1 MRQFFQELRDFFR
14 KGDLVLLLLC
24 LMVTAFGLLIIAS
37 ATNHMGYGRF
47 VIIQIVAA
55 GLGVGFYI
63 LMSSIDLDVFFEHR
77 MTLVLFNTFLL
88 LLLVPFGTDNGSGN
102 RSWLDFPFLPVNIQ
116 PAEICKITYILIM
129 ASVMSSHQNL
139 LSTIPSIMHM
149 VFHLG
154 LLVGLNM
161 ILSSDL
167 GVSLIFVFIFIGMAW
182 AGGVHSGWFLLAGGA
197 IVVAAPVLWNF
208 LSPYQQERFEILWNP
223 NVDPLGLDARYQ
235 INRTLRSLTG
245 GGLTGQGLFQGLR
258 TQSGYLPAQHT
269 DAIIATIGEEMGFLG
284 CLLVILL
291 LLTIVIRCIYVGIRT
306 PDFSRRLVCFGA
318 AAALMFQIFV
328 NVGMNIGHVPII
340 GLTLPF
346 ISYGGSSIVTIY
358 AMLGLVSGVKA
369 RPAPGKQGT
378 YIQPPR

>member
-1 MRQFFQELRDFFR
+1 MRVFFQEVRDFFR
-14 KGDLVLLLLC
+14 KGDLVLLFLC
-24 LMVTAFGLLIIAS
+24 LVTTAFGLLVIAS

-47 VIIQIVAA
+47 ILIQTFAA

-63 LMSSIDLDVFFEHR
+63 LMSSLDLDALFEHR
-77 MTLVLFNTFLL
+77 VSMVLFNSFLL
-88 LLLVPFGTDNGSGN
+88 LLLIPFGTDNGSGN
-102 RSWLDFPFLPVNIQ
+102 RSWLDFPLLPVNIQ

-129 ASVMSSHQNL
+129 ASVMSSYQNR
-139 LSTIPSIMHM
+139 LSSIQSVLHM
-149 VFHLG
+149 ALHLV

-161 ILSSDL
+161 AMSSDL

-182 AGGVHSGWFLLAGGA
+182 AGGVNIGWFLLAGA
-197 IVVAAPVLWNF
+197 VLVVAIPSLWP
-208 LSPYQQERFEILWNP
+208 LLGTYQQERFEILWNP
-223 NVDPLGLDARYQ
+223 ELDPLGLDARYQ
-235 INRTLRSLTG
+235 LVRTLRALTG
-245 GGLTGQGLFQGLR
+245 GGLTGQGLFHGLR

-269 DAIIATIGEEMGFLG
+269 DAILATIGEELGFLG
-284 CLLVILL
+284 CLLVVVLL
-291 LLTIVIRCIYVGIRT
+291 LAIVARCIYIGIHT

-318 AAALMFQIFV
+318 ASALIFQIFV
-328 NVGMNIGHVPII
+328 NVGMNIGVAPII

>member
-1 MRQFFQELRDFFR
+1 MRVFFQEVRDFFR
-14 KGDLVLLLLC
+14 KGDLVLLFLC
-24 LMVTAFGLLIIAS
+24 LVTTAFGLLVIAS

-47 VIIQIVAA
+47 ILIQTFAA

-63 LMSSIDLDVFFEHR
+63 LMSSLDLDALFEHR
-77 MTLVLFNTFLL
+77 VSMVLFNSFLL
-88 LLLVPFGTDNGSGN
+88 LLLIPFGTDNGSGN
-102 RSWLDFPFLPVNIQ
+102 RSWLDFPLLPVNIQ

-129 ASVMSSHQNL
+129 ASVMSSYQNR
-139 LSTIPSIMHM
+139 LSSIQSVLHM
-149 VFHLG
+149 ALHLG

-161 ILSSDL
+161 AMSSDL

-182 AGGVHSGWFLLAGGA
+182 AGGVNIGWFLLAGA
-197 IVVAAPVLWNF
+197 VLVVAIPSLWP
-208 LSPYQQERFEILWNP
+208 LLGTYQQERFEILWNP
-223 NVDPLGLDARYQ
+223 ELDPLGLDARYQ
-235 INRTLRSLTG
+235 LVRTLRALTG
-245 GGLTGQGLFQGLR
+245 GGLTGQGLFHGLR

-269 DAIIATIGEEMGFLG
+269 DAILATIGEEMGFLG
-284 CLLVILL
+284 CLLVAVLL
-291 LLTIVIRCIYVGIRT
+291 LAIVARCIYIGIHT

-318 AAALMFQIFV
+318 ASALIFQVFV
-328 NVGMNIGHVPII
+328 NVGMNIGVVPII

>member
-1 MRQFFQELRDFFR
+1 MRVFFQEVRDFFR
-14 KGDLVLLLLC
+14 KGDLVLLFLC
-24 LMVTAFGLLIIAS
+24 LVTTAFGLLVIAS

-47 VIIQIVAA
+47 VLIQAFAA

-63 LMSSIDLDVFFEHR
+63 LMSSLDLDALFEHR
-77 MTLVLFNTFLL
+77 VSMVLFNSFLL
-88 LLLVPFGTDNGSGN
+88 LLLIPFGTDNGSGN
-102 RSWLDFPFLPVNIQ
+102 RSWLDFPLLPVNIQ

-129 ASVMSSHQNL
+129 ASVMSSYQNR
-139 LSTIPSIMHM
+139 LSSIQSVLHM
-149 VFHLG
+149 ALHLA

-161 ILSSDL
+161 AMSSDL
-167 GVSLIFVFIFIGMAW
+167 GVSLIFVIIFIGMAW
-182 AGGVHSGWFLLAGGA
+182 AGGVNIGWFLLAGA
-197 IVVAAPVLWNF
+197 VVVVAIPSLWP
-208 LSPYQQERFEILWNP
+208 LLGTYQQERFEILWNP
-223 NVDPLGLDARYQ
+223 ELDPLGLDARYQ
-235 INRTLRSLTG
+235 LVRTLRALTG
-245 GGLTGQGLFQGLR
+245 GGLTGQGLFHGLR

-269 DAIIATIGEEMGFLG
+269 DAILATIGEELGFLG
-284 CLLVILL
+284 CLLVVVLL
-291 LLTIVIRCIYVGIRT
+291 LAIVARCIYIGIHT

-318 AAALMFQIFV
+318 ASALIFQIFV
-328 NVGMNIGHVPII
+328 NVGMNIGVAPII

>member
-1 MRQFFQELRDFFR
+1 MRVFFQEVRDFFR
-14 KGDLVLLLLC
+14 KGDLVLLFLC
-24 LMVTAFGLLIIAS
+24 LVTTAFGLLVIAS

-47 VIIQIVAA
+47 VLIQAFAA

-63 LMSSIDLDVFFEHR
+63 LMSSLDLDALFEHR
-77 MTLVLFNTFLL
+77 VSMVLFNSFLL
-88 LLLVPFGTDNGSGN
+88 LLLIPFGTDNGSGN
-102 RSWLDFPFLPVNIQ
+102 RSWLDFPLLPVNIQ

-129 ASVMSSHQNL
+129 ASVMSSYQNR
-139 LSTIPSIMHM
+139 LSSIQSVLHM
-149 VFHLG
+149 ALHLA

-161 ILSSDL
+161 AMSSDL

-182 AGGVHSGWFLLAGGA
+182 AGGVNIGWFLLAGA
-197 IVVAAPVLWNF
+197 VVVVAIPSLWP
-208 LSPYQQERFEILWNP
+208 LLGTYQQERFEILWNP
-223 NVDPLGLDARYQ
+223 ELDPLGLDARYQ
-235 INRTLRSLTG
+235 LVRTLRALTG
-245 GGLTGQGLFQGLR
+245 GGLTGQGLFHGLR

-269 DAIIATIGEEMGFLG
+269 DAILATIGEEMGFLG
-284 CLLVILL
+284 CLLVVVLL
-291 LLTIVIRCIYVGIRT
+291 LAIVARCIYIGIHT

-318 AAALMFQIFV
+318 ASALIFQIFV
-328 NVGMNIGHVPII
+328 NVGMNIGVAPII

>member
-1 MRQFFQELRDFFR
+1 MRVFFQEVRDFFR
-14 KGDLVLLLLC
+14 KGDLVLLFLC
-24 LMVTAFGLLIIAS
+24 LVTTAFGLLVIAS

-47 VIIQIVAA
+47 ILIQTFAV

-63 LMSSIDLDVFFEHR
+63 LMSSLDLDALFEHR
-77 MTLVLFNTFLL
+77 VSMVLFNSFLL
-88 LLLVPFGTDNGSGN
+88 LLLIPFGTDNGSGN
-102 RSWLDFPFLPVNIQ
+102 RSWLDFPLLPVNIQ

-129 ASVMSSHQNL
+129 ASVMSSYQNR
-139 LSTIPSIMHM
+139 LSSIQSVLHM
-149 VFHLG
+149 ALHLV

-161 ILSSDL
+161 AMSSDL

-182 AGGVHSGWFLLAGGA
+182 AGGVNIGWFLLAGA
-197 IVVAAPVLWNF
+197 VLVVAIPSLWP
-208 LSPYQQERFEILWNP
+208 LLGTYQQERFEILWNP
-223 NVDPLGLDARYQ
+223 ELDPLGLDARYQ
-235 INRTLRSLTG
+235 LVRTLRALTG
-245 GGLTGQGLFQGLR
+245 GGLTGQGLFHGLR

-269 DAIIATIGEEMGFLG
+269 DAILATIGEEMGFLG
-284 CLLVILL
+284 CLLVAVLL
-291 LLTIVIRCIYVGIRT
+291 LAIVARCIYIGIHT

-318 AAALMFQIFV
+318 ASALIFQVFV
-328 NVGMNIGHVPII
+328 NVGMNIGVVPII

>member
-1 MRQFFQELRDFFR
+1 MRVFFQEVRDFFR
-14 KGDLVLLLLC
+14 KGDLVLLFLC
-24 LMVTAFGLLIIAS
+24 LVTTAFGLLVIAS

-47 VIIQIVAA
+47 VLIQAFAA

-63 LMSSIDLDVFFEHR
+63 LMSSLDLDALFEHR
-77 MTLVLFNTFLL
+77 VSMVLFNSFLL
-88 LLLVPFGTDNGSGN
+88 LLLIPFGTDNGSGN
-102 RSWLDFPFLPVNIQ
+102 RSWLDFPLLPVNIQ

-129 ASVMSSHQNL
+129 ASVMSSYQNR
-139 LSTIPSIMHM
+139 LSSIQSVLHM
-149 VFHLG
+149 ALHLA

-161 ILSSDL
+161 AMSSDL

-182 AGGVHSGWFLLAGGA
+182 AGGVNIGWFLLAGA
-197 IVVAAPVLWNF
+197 VVVVAIPSLWP
-208 LSPYQQERFEILWNP
+208 LLGTYQQERFEILWNP
-223 NVDPLGLDARYQ
+223 ELDPLGLDARYQ
-235 INRTLRSLTG
+235 LVRTLRALTG
-245 GGLTGQGLFQGLR
+245 GGLTGQGLFHGLR

-269 DAIIATIGEEMGFLG
+269 DAILATIGEEMGFLG
-284 CLLVILL
+284 CLLVAVLL
-291 LLTIVIRCIYVGIRT
+291 LAIVARCIYIGIHT

-318 AAALMFQIFV
+318 ASALIFQIFV
-328 NVGMNIGHVPII
+328 NVGMNIGVAPII

>member
-1 MRQFFQELRDFFR
+1 MRVFFQEVRDFFR
-14 KGDLVLLLLC
+14 KGDLVLLFLC
-24 LMVTAFGLLIIAS
+24 LVTTAFGLLVIAS

-47 VIIQIVAA
+47 VLIQAFAA

-63 LMSSIDLDVFFEHR
+63 LMSSLDLDALFEHR
-77 MTLVLFNTFLL
+77 VSMVLFNSFLL
-88 LLLVPFGTDNGSGN
+88 LLLIPFGTDNGSGN
-102 RSWLDFPFLPVNIQ
+102 RSWLDFPLLPVNIQ

-129 ASVMSSHQNL
+129 ASVMSSYQNR
-139 LSTIPSIMHM
+139 LSSIQSVLHM
-149 VFHLG
+149 ALHLA

-161 ILSSDL
+161 AMSSDL

-182 AGGVHSGWFLLAGGA
+182 AGGVNIGWFLLAGA
-197 IVVAAPVLWNF
+197 VVVVAIPSLWP
-208 LSPYQQERFEILWNP
+208 LLGTYQQERFEILWNP
-223 NVDPLGLDARYQ
+223 ELDPLGLDARYQ
-235 INRTLRSLTG
+235 LVRTLRALTG
-245 GGLTGQGLFQGLR
+245 GGLTGQGLFHGLR

-269 DAIIATIGEEMGFLG
+269 DAILATIGEELGFLG
-284 CLLVILL
+284 CLLVVVLL
-291 LLTIVIRCIYVGIRT
+291 LAIVARCIYIGIHT

-318 AAALMFQIFV
+318 ASALIFQIFV
-328 NVGMNIGHVPII
+328 NVGMNIGVAPII

>member
-1 MRQFFQELRDFFR
+1 MRVFFEEVRDFFS
-14 KGDLVLLLLC
+14 KGVLVLLFLC
-24 LMVTAFGLLIIAS
+24 LVTTAFGLLVIAS

-47 VIIQIVAA
+47 VLIQAFAA

-63 LMSSIDLDVFFEHR
+63 LMSSLDLDALFEHR
-77 MTLVLFNTFLL
+77 VSMVLFNSFLL
-88 LLLVPFGTDNGSGN
+88 LLLIPFGTDNGSGN
-102 RSWLDFPFLPVNIQ
+102 RSWLDFPLLPVNIQ

-129 ASVMSSHQNL
+129 ASVMSSYQNR
-139 LSTIPSIMHM
+139 LSSIQSVLHM
-149 VFHLG
+149 ALHLA

-161 ILSSDL
+161 AMSSDL

-182 AGGVHSGWFLLAGGA
+182 AGGVNIGWFLLAGA
-197 IVVAAPVLWNF
+197 VVVVAIPSLWP
-208 LSPYQQERFEILWNP
+208 LLGTYQQERFEILWNP
-223 NVDPLGLDARYQ
+223 ELDPLGLDARYQ
-235 INRTLRSLTG
+235 LVRTLRALTG
-245 GGLTGQGLFQGLR
+245 GGLTGQGLFHGLR

-269 DAIIATIGEEMGFLG
+269 DAILATIGEELGFLG
-284 CLLVILL
+284 CLLVVVLL
-291 LLTIVIRCIYVGIRT
+291 LAIVARCIYIGIHT

-318 AAALMFQIFV
+318 ASALIFQIFV
-328 NVGMNIGHVPII
+328 NVGMNIGVAPII

>member
-1 MRQFFQELRDFFR
+1 MRVFFQEVRDFFR
-14 KGDLVLLLLC
+14 KGDLVLLFLC
-24 LMVTAFGLLIIAS
+24 LVTTAFGLLVIAS

-47 VIIQIVAA
+47 ILIQTFAA

-63 LMSSIDLDVFFEHR
+63 LMSSLDLDALFEHR
-77 MTLVLFNTFLL
+77 VSMVLFNSFLL
-88 LLLVPFGTDNGSGN
+88 LLLIPFGTDNSSGN
-102 RSWLDFPFLPVNIQ
+102 RSWLDFPLLPVNIQ

-129 ASVMSSHQNL
+129 ASVMSSYQNR
-139 LSTIPSIMHM
+139 LSSIQSVLHM
-149 VFHLG
+149 ALHLV

-161 ILSSDL
+161 AMSSDL

-182 AGGVHSGWFLLAGGA
+182 AGGVNIGWFLLAGA
-197 IVVAAPVLWNF
+197 VLVVAIPSLWP
-208 LSPYQQERFEILWNP
+208 LLGTYQQERFEILWNP
-223 NVDPLGLDARYQ
+223 ELDPLGLDARYQ
-235 INRTLRSLTG
+235 LVRTLRALTG
-245 GGLTGQGLFQGLR
+245 GGLTGQGLFHGLR

-269 DAIIATIGEEMGFLG
+269 DAILATIGEEMGFLG
-284 CLLVILL
+284 CLLVAVLL
-291 LLTIVIRCIYVGIRT
+291 LAIVARCIYIGIHT

-318 AAALMFQIFV
+318 ASALIFQVFV
-328 NVGMNIGHVPII
+328 NVGMNIGVVPII